1 MEELVKGVGACAWSR
16 TSALTEEGVE
26 EGVRVLV
33 FLLVTLSICL

>member
-26 EGVRVLV
+26 EGVTIVKWCQKYMLV
-33 FLLVTLSICL
+33 N